1 MNKYKLSKKDYLKK
15 LKKETVDNL
24 KFSIEEENSKED
36 IAYRTGKLNG
46 FKYILEI
53 MIIRNKKQVVFLI
66 NTISENIIDRIEN
79 EKLLNGEW
87 YKGFHFALNEGL
99 EVLEGGY

>member
-1 MNKYKLSKKDYLKK
+1 MSKYKLSKKDYLKK

-53 MIIRNKKQVVFLI
+53 MIIRKKNKLYFLLI
-66 NTISENIIDRIEN
+66 LYQRI
-79 EKLLNGEW
+79 
-87 YKGFHFALNEGL
+87 
-99 EVLEGGY
+99 